1 MLKFLLLTLTLTL
14 ITASAALLGI
24 DRQPFDVLK
33 IKGDIP
39 ISEEREEQKE
49 NEDTSKSSSSEE
61 DSLKVPPRFI
71 PDEPLD
77 LDPSAQENREEGED
91 DKAEIKVPTERE
103 IKKAANPYIVEIIN
117 IKENA
122 FANLASMEKK
132 IAIDYLSMPVDQRE
146 NAPAVLKEK
155 YMPKV
160 TFLLDT
166 ADKDVER
173 ALKKLEASLRAIN
186 APLDIVDE
194 AKKSYL
200 DEKEEKLNYYRELLK
215 SLGQDI
221 TLP

>member
-1 MLKFLLLTLTLTL
+1 MVKFLLLTLTLTL
-14 ITASAALLGI
+14 ITASAALLGMNSE
-24 DRQPFDVLK
+24 PFDVLK

-39 ISEEREEQKE
+39 ISEESTQ
-49 NEDTSKSSSSEE
+49 NPDTSKSSSSKE

-71 PDEPLD
+71 PDEPLE
-77 LDPSAQENREEGED
+77 LDPSAQENTEEGEKD
-91 DKAEIKVPTERE
+91 RDEEEIKPPTERE

-132 IAIDYLSMPVDQRE
+132 IAIDYLSMPVDERE

-160 TFLLDT
+160 VFLLDT

-173 ALKKLEASLRAIN
+173 ALKKLESALRAIN

-200 DEKEEKLNYYRELLK
+200 DEKEEKLNYYKELLK